1 MKSGRLV
8 LLALLMAMAVA
19 AWQFRDQLEPET
31 LRGFFDQQDAVLAGM
46 MFVMAYALA
55 TLLFV
60 PGSLMTLLG
69 GLLFGPVWG
78 SLLNLAGAT
87 LGATLA
93 FLAARY
99 LAAGWVERKASGRL
113 ARLKAGVESEGW
125 RFVAFVRLVPL
136 FPFNLLNY
144 ALGLTRIRLSDY
156 ILTSALCML
165 PGAVAYT
172 WLGYLG
178 GEAASGAEDLVQKL
192 MMGIGLLALSFF
204 LPRWVQRQRS
214 AREAERFSRPG

>member
-1 MKSGRLV
+1 MKPGRLV
-8 LLALLMAMAVA
+8 LPALLLAMVAVA
-19 AWQFRDQLEPET
+19 WPFREQLDPET
-31 LRGFFDQQDAVLAGM
+31 LRQFFVQQDVVLAGM
-46 MFVMAYALA
+46 MFVAAYALA

-78 SLLNLAGAT
+78 SLLNLTGAT
-87 LGATLA
+87 IGATLA

-99 LAAGWVERKASGRL
+99 LAAGWVERKARGRL

-144 ALGLTRIRLSDY
+144 ALGLTRIRLADY
-156 ILTSALCML
+156 ILASALCML

-178 GEAASGAEDLVQKL
+178 GEAASGAEDLVRKL

-204 LPRWVQRQRS
+204 LPRWVQGLRA
-214 AREAERFSRPG
+214 AREAERLSRSG